1 MPADPIGPTRRAAAA
16 LPRQADVSYLS
27 PWEAQHDSFAGTT
40 MTDMQPQQPQ
50 PQQTAAV
57 IVVDPD
63 DVAPPQKPG
72 TAKVLTL
79 LALTSLTFS
88 YLGSYA
94 VAGALVSAEVIRP
107 WSAGADPRPR
117 WLAIGFCSLLAT
129 FILLGGV
136 VRCLSRRQLQR
147 IDDMAQEEASA

>member
-1 MPADPIGPTRRAAAA
+1 MTEMP
-16 LPRQADVSYLS
+16 
-27 PWEAQHDSFAGTT
+27 
-40 MTDMQPQQPQ
+40 PQQQ
-50 PQQTAAV
+50 QQTAAA
-57 IVVDPD
+57 VDSD
-63 DVAPPQKPG
+63 DVVPLEKPG

-107 WSAGADPRPR
+107 WSAGTDPRPK

-136 VRCLSRRQLQR
+136 VRCLSRRQLRR
-147 IDDMAQEEASA
+147 IDEMAQEDAVA

>member
-1 MPADPIGPTRRAAAA
+1 
-16 LPRQADVSYLS
+16 
-27 PWEAQHDSFAGTT
+27 
-40 MTDMQPQQPQ
+40 MTDMQQ
-50 PQQTAAV
+50 PQQQQTAV
-57 IVVDPD
+57 VVDPD
-63 DVAPPQKPG
+63 DVTPLQKPG

-94 VAGALVSAEVIRP
+94 VAGALVSAEVIHP

-147 IDDMAQEEASA
+147 IDEMAQEDAAV